1 MAAAAHCAR
10 ATVPTMAFQCTATS
24 PRAKLVC
31 CKRHM
36 PPEQKGVGRLG
47 RLTQHGELALPQS
60 SVRQPSGGMEER
72 WDRHCSSAFS
82 ANQGDIMGQVQ
93 DDRPP
98 SNLELGGASPGG
110 LSKKEIERRCKISA
124 ANKGKAPWTKGRK
137 LTQEHRQ
144 RIKQSTIEALR
155 DPKVKKKML
164 GHHRLHRQSSKDKI
178 SAALRKVW
186 ERRMISVRSR
196 QMILRIWS
204 DTIAEAA
211 KEGGHGQDKLDWDSY
226 DKIQSE
232 MLCMFLW
239 NKEKEQVTKKLKR
252 AVTRIVAKKLQAAE
266 KMEPL
271 TRTKKAKPEKLVPQK
286 SDAQPRQVL
295 ASTRTKLKERLTKWH
310 GRKKELEIVI
320 SSRTRGEGGLRKLTV
335 ARRRAVERR
344 AEVDLA
350 TEPGVPPGRMKELH
364 SPCKDGLPC
373 SDT

>member
-1 MAAAAHCAR
+1 
-10 ATVPTMAFQCTATS
+10 
-24 PRAKLVC
+24 
-31 CKRHM
+31 
-36 PPEQKGVGRLG
+36 
-47 RLTQHGELALPQS
+47 
-60 SVRQPSGGMEER
+60 
-72 WDRHCSSAFS
+72 
-82 ANQGDIMGQVQ
+82 
-93 DDRPP
+93 
-98 SNLELGGASPGG
+98 
-110 LSKKEIERRCKISA
+110 
-124 ANKGKAPWTKGRK
+124 
-137 LTQEHRQ
+137 
-144 RIKQSTIEALR
+144 
-155 DPKVKKKML
+155 ML

-295 ASTRTKLKERLTKWH
+295 ASTRTKLKERLTKVMDISYISLHCVLIRFWH
-310 GRKKELEIVI
+310 LYPKKF
-320 SSRTRGEGGLRKLTV
+320 LT
-335 ARRRAVERR
+335 
-344 AEVDLA
+344 LC
-350 TEPGVPPGRMKELH
+350 L
-364 SPCKDGLPC
+364 
-373 SDT
+373 